1 MSISL
6 IKEYEKWFSKAKQKH
21 KNFWPRNCDH
31 IFDHSIKEF
40 KKMSKENEK
49 KVFLDIDKEITKKKQ
64 DRATLT
70 KAKALAKNKD
80 VESKYIEL
88 RFEEIWEEIVEEKLK
103 PTIGLAMQKILMAQ
117 SKYEKENQPKPIGG
131 DSLFGDK

>member
-1 MSISL
+1 
-6 IKEYEKWFSKAKQKH
+6 
-21 KNFWPRNCDH
+21 
-31 IFDHSIKEF
+31 
-40 KKMSKENEK
+40 MSKESEK

-117 SKYEKENQPKPIGG
+117 SIYEKENQPKPIGG
-131 DSLFGDK
+131 DSLFGDGNSKEYKTVFEELKKKEQFDHSIEAVKKLHQKKSSKKLID